1 MFIAIIIVTV
11 SALAIVGTIRE
22 LPQGGSRRV
31 PTDWSRLP

>member
-1 MFIAIIIVTV
+1 MFIAIVIATV

-22 LPQGGSRRV
+22 LPRGGSRRI